1 MNIKISYLTEHNL
14 NDLPEWK
21 SFPCS
26 CKYCRYWQSPHEFNA
41 DDKNE
46 RKKSTDNRRQWFDGV
61 KREFGE
67 CGIII
72 YVDEKPIGFAQ
83 YAPPKFFSTVV
94 HYPIIPSP
102 DAVYISCLF
111 IFEKKYRNQGFGTV
125 LLNAILEDLEKRD
138 IKTVETIARKNNP
151 ENPSGPVEFYLANK
165 FIIYKDDKEF
175 PLVRLEL

>member
-1 MNIKISYLTEHNL
+1 MNIKISYLTEQNL

-21 SFPCS
+21 SFPYS
-26 CKYCRYWQSPHEFNA
+26 CKYCRYWQSPHEFKT

-46 RKKSTDNRRQWFDGV
+46 RKKSTDNRLKWLEVV
-61 KREFGE
+61 KRDFGE

-83 YAPPKFFSTVV
+83 YAPTKFFSTVV

-102 DAVYISCLF
+102 DAVFISCLF
-111 IFEKKYRNQGFGTV
+111 IFEKKCRNQGFGTV
-125 LLNAILEDLEKRD
+125 LLNAVLEDLEKRR

-151 ENPSGPVEFYLANK
+151 ENPTGPVEFYLTNK

>member
-1 MNIKISYLTEHNL
+1 MNIKISYLGEQNL

-21 SFPCS
+21 SFPYS
-26 CKYCRYWQSPHEFNA
+26 CTYCRYWQFPHEPKTN
-41 DDKNE
+41 DKNE
-46 RKKSTDNRRQWFDGV
+46 RQKSTDKRRQWLEDV
-61 KREFGE
+61 KHECGE

-72 YVDEKPIGFAQ
+72 SVDQKPIGFAQ

-102 DAVYISCLF
+102 DAIFISCLF
-111 IFEKKYRNQGFGTV
+111 IFEKKHRNQGFGTV
-125 LLNAILEDLEKRD
+125 LLNAILEDLEKRH

-151 ENPSGPVEFYLANK
+151 ENPSGPVEFYLKNK